1 MSDVRQLVAW
11 GVEPVADADVDD
23 ADEGA
28 AAGAAGPDKPA
39 DARGANRAAEAVPD
53 GEADAW
59 PDTDADRLGDEEGPS
74 GRTAMLGMLVSLSG
88 SAFSRSLPPEK
99 SPEATAAVPAT
110 AIAAATT
117 MSPVFRR
124 RGRRCRAGV
133 RSTETSACGSSP
145 AAGSTTYGSI
155 SGTVAGPGS
164 PPPPVPPSSTF
175 RKVT

>member
-1 MSDVRQLVAW
+1 MSDVRQPAGW
-11 GVEPVADADVDD
+11 GAELADADVED

-28 AAGAAGPDKPA
+28 AAVAAGPDEPA

-53 GEADAW
+53 GDADAE

-74 GRTAMLGMLVSLSG
+74 GSTAMLGVLVSLSS
-88 SAFSRSLPPEK
+88 SAFSRSLPPENN
-99 SPEATAAVPAT
+99 PEATAAVPAT

-124 RGRRCRAGV
+124 RGRRCPAGV
-133 RSTETSACGSSP
+133 RSTESSACGSSRG
-145 AAGSTTYGSI
+145 AGATTYGSI
-155 SGTVAGPGS
+155 RGTVAGPGS
-164 PPPPVPPSSTF
+164 PPLPLPPPSTL